1 MLHDALT
8 AAASLL
14 LPPGLI
20 FLFLIIG
27 WLVAR
32 LFKKKW
38 GAMIVCSALVLAW
51 VSATPALAKTLMAW
65 HVSGLKPIDKAQ
77 WSRLSSQKNTT
88 AIVALGLVE
97 VSQGLEYGQYSL
109 RSESYERLRYAI
121 YLSKLTNLEILY
133 SGGQLPVNASQ
144 PDPLQ
149 FSEAAVASRT
159 ARTDFNTALKWTETQ
174 SNTVRQSAKEVAAI
188 LQAQN
193 IQTVYLVAHAWKL
206 PRAVQA
212 YESAGFSVVPA
223 PIDFPDKSDFIIS
236 DFFPTSEGTRWVR
249 NVARERLGMFR
260 GQS

>member
-14 LPPGLI
+14 LPPGLV
-20 FLFLIIG
+20 FLFLITG
-27 WLVAR
+27 WFVAR
-32 LFKKKW
+32 LLKKKW
-38 GAMIVCSALVLAW
+38 GSWILGLALVLAW
-51 VSATPALAKTLMAW
+51 VSATPALAKTLTAW
-65 HVSGLKPIDKAQ
+65 HVSGLKQLDKTQ
-77 WSRLSSQKNTT
+77 LSRLYSQKNTT
-88 AIVALGLVE
+88 AIVALGLGE

-109 RSESYERLRYAI
+109 RSESYERLRYAV
-121 YLSKLTNLEILY
+121 YLSRLTNLEILY
-133 SGGQLPVNASQ
+133 SGGQLPVDASQ

-149 FSEAAVASRT
+149 FSEAAVASIT
-159 ARTDFNTALKWTETQ
+159 ARSDFNTTLKWTETR
-174 SNTVRQSAKEVAAI
+174 SNTVRQSAKEVATI
-188 LQAQN
+188 LQAVN
-193 IQTVYLVAHAWKL
+193 IKTVYLVAHAWKL

-223 PIDFPDKSDFIIS
+223 PIDFPDKTDFIIS